1 MTSSTRSAVA
11 CLVFA
16 LFVSLP
22 VARSVGGAEPVP
34 PQEGGKA
41 PVWQLTYLKAEPGQR
56 ERLERFITL
65 NWFGPDDRARHKGYI
80 DGFLLLRGSEADP
93 SWDLVVIDIFPDADS
108 QKKARERYRTEIMP
122 EHKKQLVDG
131 MDFPALGKVV
141 GERTTTL
148 VSGHVEAKRL
158 GL

>member
-1 MTSSTRSAVA
+1 MTYLTRSAFA
-11 CLVFA
+11 GLV
-16 LFVSLP
+16 LVLWVSLP
-22 VARSVGGAEPVP
+22 AVDVGGAEPAT
-34 PQEGGKA
+34 PQEGAKA

-80 DGFLLLRGSEADP
+80 DGFLLLRGTADDP
-93 SWDLVVIDIFPDADS
+93 SWDFVVIDIFPDLDS
-108 QKKARERYRTEIMP
+108 QGKARQRYRNEIMP
-122 EHKKQLVDG
+122 GHEKQLVDG
-131 MDFPALGKVV
+131 MDFPSLGRVV

-148 VSGHVEAKRL
+148 VSGHMEAKRL

>member
-1 MTSSTRSAVA
+1 MTYLTRSAVA
-11 CLVFA
+11 CLIFVF
-16 LFVSLP
+16 LVSL
-22 VARSVGGAEPVP
+22 SVIINVCGADPAP
-34 PQEGGKA
+34 PKEDGKA

-65 NWFGPDDRARHKGYI
+65 NWFGPDDQARQKGYI
-80 DGFLLLRGSEADP
+80 DGFLLLRGSEDDP

-108 QKKARERYRTEIMP
+108 QGKARQRYRDEIMP
-122 EHKKQLVDG
+122 GHKKQLVDG
-131 MDFPALGKVV
+131 MDFPALGRIV

>member
-1 MTSSTRSAVA
+1 MTYSIRLAVA
-11 CLVFA
+11 SLA
-16 LFVSLP
+16 LLLLVSLSG
-22 VARSVGGAEPVP
+22 VRNVGGAEPALP
-34 PQEGGKA
+34 PGGGKA
-41 PVWQLTYLKAEPGQR
+41 PVWQFTYLKAEPGQR

-65 NWFGPDDRARHKGYI
+65 NWFGPDERARGKGYI
-80 DGFLLLRGSEADP
+80 DGFLLLRGTEADP

-148 VSGHVEAKRL
+148 VSGHVESKRL

>member
-1 MTSSTRSAVA
+1 MTYLTRSSVTG
-11 CLVFA
+11 LV
-16 LFVSLP
+16 LFFLASL
-22 VARSVGGAEPVP
+22 SVVGNIDGAEPVA

-41 PVWQLTYLKAEPGQR
+41 PVWQFTYLKAEPGQR

-65 NWFGPDDRARHKGYI
+65 NWFGPDDRARRKGYI

-108 QKKARERYRTEIMP
+108 QKKARERYRTAIMP

-131 MDFPALGKVV
+131 LDFPALGKVV

>member
-1 MTSSTRSAVA
+1 MKYVTRSAGA
-11 CLVFA
+11 GI
-16 LFVSLP
+16 LFVLIVSLC
-22 VARSVGGAEPVP
+22 VVMKVGGAEPAP
-34 PQEGGKA
+34 SQGEGKA

-65 NWFGPDDRARHKGYI
+65 NWFGPDEQARDKGYI
-80 DGFLLLRGSEADP
+80 DGFLLLRGSEGDP
-93 SWDLVVIDIFPDADS
+93 SWDLVVIDIFPDGDS
-108 QKKARERYRTEIMP
+108 QGKARQRYRDEIMP
-122 EHKKQLVDG
+122 GHKKQLVDG